1 MAYMSAR
8 EMLSGLPVKRAEG
21 GPVHMANGGGIGDL
35 SEGMGFNLD
44 LSGFEAK
51 IAAQAAAAQ
60 AAQAAQVQ
68 AAAAQTAAAQA
79 AAAAVTLADQQAAA
93 AAQAVADQQA
103 AAAAAAAAQAAA
115 AAAAPAAAAPAAAP
129 DTLAAMAAKAQADY
143 EKLVPIGPGDPL
155 FDALQNASN
164 LSLAPKTYGNFGATA
179 KDIQNAAVN
188 VRAQIADGSYD
199 PAAGYAEIMKS
210 GISVDD
216 AIDAGIEPS
225 LIDAIFTTPTA
236 LVGDQLS
243 SQGQTSVIGS
253 GTAFANALTKES
265 VDAALAKYM
274 LDGEID
280 PVERLEMQK
289 VATAQGVTFEDISSF
304 GIDPNILFNIPE
316 TGGAAAAAGG
326 GAPAAAG
333 GGAPA
338 AAAGG
343 AGGAA
348 AAGGGVPVAATTKV
362 CPKGTVLE
370 GQIIGIN
377 ESCGIVPKTD
387 DGGLPFGGKVGET
400 PAEKAAR
407 IAAAEAARLAASIA
421 AFDNTQAAYTAP
433 TVYQPL
439 PDNTGVFNP
448 VETSLDTTFRESA
461 PQTEVLDQAGNV
473 VGLDYT
479 TAADLLS
486 ATGSGFSWTPPTVT
500 SRPRSLMGTDQ
511 INRLNQGRAAAD
523 LRQLSFQPGL
533 SAAENEARYNSYAGL
548 LDNPGS
554 YSGGLSRSQIYARQQ
569 AEDFRRGALPPV
581 VDDIGNS
588 GTVQEYLAMF
598 PDIGESFTS
607 QKASGTLPANMT
619 LNQFARDHYAKFGI
633 DEMANDLR
641 RQFTLLPQDAAD
653 VVPGLPGTAVPGDL
667 AKFVTPA
674 GVPDPYTT
682 NSNNWNLTDGQLAEG
697 MFGDVGPIYKA
708 HGGSVKKPQ
717 GFADGGTASA
727 DLTNEEL
734 QAQLIALDA
743 QAAPAERPLDQE
755 QTESSKM
762 FDSLTSTPFTKEG
775 DRSIFGN
782 VLSGVS
788 GAVEG
793 AIDYGKDVVTAPSPS
808 AKMLADAMGVGYQ
821 MKQSAK
827 EDPIAYLANTFPP
840 SAQILALNDLEDVNK
855 QINEARKNGNKE
867 EVKRLETAAT
877 TIAIGAFPFMRGGV
891 RPNVTS
897 GQGPLKITGP
907 ETTSKNMLDELSGK
921 SVTDPLALEAPA
933 PRPEAPAP
941 TLAPE
946 VGEALKMLDEVDA
959 ASVATNVETA
969 VGAVSPVEVLLD
981 AKGHALPPILLTR
994 GTGEKP
1000 VIPVVQAFTPNNKVQ
1015 VQSNI
1020 DTVIANNPESLTSPD
1035 RWLAAEAQAFGGDY
1049 LPSPPSEAINYNQTP
1064 SALAAKLDGL
1074 TPQLKATVDE
1084 GFRYVNEIKNLY
1096 NSRVATPDLTGRMF
1110 LWGILSRGAGPVQ
1123 QESAFLDLVSKAEPY
1138 IAKSVN
1144 GEFTD
1149 ADLVSWKQ
1157 MVSESLPEGSPAK
1170 QVTMNA
1176 NAAGTLL
1183 KALSEKSDNGQ
1194 SALKS
1199 LHNDLADPKVS
1210 GPKFRRKFF
1219 ELTNKPGIDNKVV
1232 SFIGLVSGK
1241 DDLLVMDRI
1250 QSRHLWDDGRY
1261 EGKNIY
1267 DGINKG
1273 GLSKILGGPRGL
1285 MVTEMLE
1292 NGLKDS
1298 AKKAYEMIGR
1308 PQDGSLGR
1316 MHWETWLIEGNQGV
1330 SHSTLQSVR
1339 SGSPIGFGVTE
1350 GKPGTFSSG
1359 MTYRQAINGSLV
1371 EYPLSEGNVVRM
1383 TPERQKEFLTF
1394 VKAPKNGI
1402 VPKDFKVSESVSG
1415 PWYERSEVNRGK
1427 LDDAA
1432 RQFENANPDGSLRS
1446 GDVRPYAGGD
1456 TLSER
1461 RRQFLRSF
1469 RADQNRTTA
1478 ATRVVQG
1485 VNNGGRA
1492 QETPG
1497 PYSRGAVE
1505 GYGGDGLLSFSPE
1518 PNVLTQYQSAG
1529 LSLPVIKQVEAV
1541 ANAPAYFVEMTNAM
1555 AGNRLG
1561 AQVEIKSTEDLS
1573 TYRLFRTESGSGFA
1587 IKPDGDVVAVFASPN
1602 EPAKGSFAMLQ
1613 AAAQAGGTKLDAFD
1627 TFLPEIYEA
1636 AGFRPVA
1643 RLPWNDEF
1651 APPNW
1656 DKAAFAKYNK
1666 GEPDVVFFV
1675 HDPEYYGGAKNVP
1688 VVKDYD
1694 QAIELQDKALGIS
1707 NAPAAQRALPKV
1719 DPSLPKYEGMRDA
1732 TVQHLKNKGIMSDE
1746 EYRVAELDGYVED
1759 PKFTYSI
1766 DDSGSN
1772 SSYITL
1778 KKTTDYD
1785 EKYGVLES
1793 DEYTIR
1799 FSDHS
1804 LPKQYAYDQNIYNV
1818 SEDYYDET
1826 INGKTLNDAI
1836 NYVDRLL
1843 PNTPVAQQGDI
1854 NTILNI
1860 SDDERNLW
1868 QKKKKKNLNRPDGW
1882 TREPNKDLML
1892 AAQNLG
1898 KIQPTTSK
1906 AMMEYAQEVQRI
1918 SPIKLITQ
1926 VPELV
1931 SFKDIANTLDKK
1943 LHKKGIIGINRTIE
1957 EGENVGA
1964 RLHIP
1969 GYNAFNT
1976 WIVTVHKGT
1985 GQSGPV
1991 LGYGQLAVL
2000 DNVTFSS
2007 SPEAAYG
2014 IAATNKGKS
2023 TFARM
2028 NGKWRNVDPEVTV
2041 EEAKTYLKESLEA
2054 DTNWN
2059 QVGTEIPNWI
2069 QVGMNPDK
2077 HSYFYNKSTGQPLG
2091 SANKI
2096 IQIGQLV
2103 LARGAVTRDLLA
2115 DEHKLIE
2122 DKAKKGVKPTH
2133 FKKGGAIER
2142 VYNNPRYI

>member
-8 EMLSGLPVKRAEG
+8 ELLSGLPVKMAEG
-21 GPVHMANGGGIGDL
+21 GVVSANQSVLDFINNNPDASAEAIATQITNSGADL
-35 SEGMGFNLD
+35 Y
-44 LSGFEAK
+44 A
-51 IAAQAAAAQ
+51 
-60 AAQAAQVQ
+60 
-68 AAAAQTAAAQA
+68 
-79 AAAAVTLADQQAAA
+79 LADALNIDQSV
-93 AAQAVADQQA
+93 AQ
-103 AAAAAAAAQAAA
+103 
-115 AAAAPAAAAPAAAP
+115 
-129 DTLAAMAAKAQADY
+129 KAYDEA
-143 EKLVPIGPGDPL
+143 
-155 FDALQNASN
+155 N
-164 LSLAPKTYGNFGATA
+164 
-179 KDIQNAAVN
+179 AVN
-188 VRAQIADGSYD
+188 QYYLDAEKRLMAEINAD
-199 PAAGYAEIMKS
+199 PAAFNAADAYKEIL
-210 GISVDD
+210 IAD
-216 AIDAGIEPS
+216 AASERGVNVQGALDAGVARS
-225 LIDAIFTTPTA
+225 TIDRVFTTPAGSPAYTGPAPTA
-236 LVGDQLS
+236 TMS
-243 SQGQTSVIGS
+243 ASVQDYYNTVMADDKI
-253 GTAFANALTKES
+253 
-265 VDAALAKYM
+265 DAA
-274 LDGEID
+274 
-280 PVERLEMQK
+280 ERLAMQK
-289 VATAQGVTFEDISSF
+289 IATDQGLSYNDILAA
-304 GIDPNILFNIPE
+304 GVDPNILYG
-316 TGGAAAAAGG
+316 T
-326 GAPAAAG
+326 PAAPVV
-333 GGAPA
+333 APVVPDPV
-338 AAAGG
+338 
-343 AGGAA
+343 
-348 AAGGGVPVAATTKV
+348 VPV
-362 CPKGTVLE
+362 
-370 GQIIGIN
+370 
-377 ESCGIVPKTD
+377 VPD
-387 DGGLPFGGKVGET
+387 PF
-400 PAEKAAR
+400 PQ
-407 IAAAEAARLAASIA
+407 
-421 AFDNTQAAYTAP
+421 TQAPYTAP

-439 PDNTGVFNP
+439 PDNTSVYAAG
-448 VETSLDTTFRESA
+448 EESLDTTFRESA
-461 PQTEVLDQAGNV
+461 PRTEVLDQYGN
-473 VGLDYT
+473 LTNFDYT
-479 TAADLLS
+479 PAASLLS
-486 ATGSGFSWTPPTVT
+486 ATGSGFSFTPPTVT

-511 INRLNQGRAAAD
+511 VNRLNQGRAAAD

-533 SAAENEARYNSYAGL
+533 SAQEQEDRYNSYAGL

-569 AEDFRRGALPPV
+569 AEDFRRAGLPPV
-581 VDDIGNS
+581 VDDIGQS

-598 PDIGESFTS
+598 PDVGESFTS
-607 QKASGTLPANMT
+607 QKASGALPANMT
-619 LNQFARDHYAKFGI
+619 LNQFAREHYAKFGI
-633 DEMANDLR
+633 DDMANEM
-641 RQFTLLPQDAAD
+641 RQRFTLLPQETAD
-653 VVPGLPGTAVPGDL
+653 VVPGLPGTAVPADL
-667 AKFVTPA
+667 AEFMTPA
-674 GVPDPYTT
+674 GVPDPYAT
-682 NSNNWNLTDGQLAEG
+682 NSSNWNLTDGQLAEG

-717 GFADGGTASA
+717 GFADGGSASSEPTA
-727 DLTNEEL
+727 EEL
-734 QAQLIALDA
+734 TAQLIAMDA

-755 QTESSKM
+755 QTESRNIL
-762 FDSLTSTPFTKEG
+762 DRLTSTPFTKEG
-775 DRSIFGN
+775 DRSIFGSA
-782 VLSGVS
+782 LAGIP
-788 GAVEG
+788 GAVES
-793 AIDYGKDVVTAPSPS
+793 AIGYGKDVVTAPSPS
-808 AKMLADAMGVGYQ
+808 AKMLADIFVTGGAMR
-821 MKQSAK
+821 QSAE
-827 EDPIAYLANTFPP
+827 EDPLGYLGETLPP
-840 SAQILALNDLEDVNK
+840 FAQVNALNQVDELNK
-855 QINEARKNGNKE
+855 QVNEARRNGNE
-867 EVKRLETAAT
+867 EEAKRLEKFITVTAL
-877 TIAIGAFPFMRGGV
+877 GAFPFIKGGV
-891 RPNVTS
+891 RPKVTS

-1469 RADQNRTTA
+1469 RAAQNRTTA

-1529 LSLPVIKQVEAV
+1529 LSLPVIRQVEAV

-1573 TYRLFRTESGSGFA
+1573 SYRLFRTESGSGFA

-1666 GEPDVVFFV
+1666 GEPDIVYFV
-1675 HDPEYYGGAKNVP
+1675 HDPEYYGGAKDVP
-1688 VVKDYD
+1688 VVTDYKD
-1694 QAIELQDKALGIS
+1694 AERLQNEALGIS
-1707 NAPAAQRALPKV
+1707 NAPAALPAKRNKITFESFLMPGIDGSLGAARKKLNITPEKIKKYIAL
-1719 DPSLPKYEGMRDA
+1719 
-1732 TVQHLKNKGIMSDE
+1732 NKGTKQKPIPQVMAAAKKLKAGEISTQEYIQIAEEFQPIKPLGAVQKRPTDE
-1746 EYRVAELDGYVED
+1746 AIAMALGKNEADSAGIVGVNIDIPDGTMISSRLDIPAYEFRNTWVVTLHDGTRNSGLAVGYGPTAVLND
-1759 PKFTYSI
+1759 VNF
-1766 DDSGSN
+1766 
-1772 SSYITL
+1772 
-1778 KKTTDYD
+1778 KTT
-1785 EKYGVLES
+1785 S
-1793 DEYTIR
+1793 AT
-1799 FSDHS
+1799 
-1804 LPKQYAYDQNIYNV
+1804 AA
-1818 SEDYYDET
+1818 
-1826 INGKTLNDAI
+1826 LNMATND
-1836 NYVDRLL
+1836 
-1843 PNTPVAQQGDI
+1843 
-1854 NTILNI
+1854 
-1860 SDDERNLW
+1860 
-1868 QKKKKKNLNRPDGW
+1868 
-1882 TREPNKDLML
+1882 
-1892 AAQNLG
+1892 
-1898 KIQPTTSK
+1898 
-1906 AMMEYAQEVQRI
+1906 
-1918 SPIKLITQ
+1918 
-1926 VPELV
+1926 
-1931 SFKDIANTLDKK
+1931 
-1943 LHKKGIIGINRTIE
+1943 
-1957 EGENVGA
+1957 
-1964 RLHIP
+1964 
-1969 GYNAFNT
+1969 
-1976 WIVTVHKGT
+1976 
-1985 GQSGPV
+1985 
-1991 LGYGQLAVL
+1991 
-2000 DNVTFSS
+2000 
-2007 SPEAAYG
+2007 
-2014 IAATNKGKS
+2014 TNKG
-2023 TFARM
+2023 TIARI
-2028 NGKWRNVDPEVTV
+2028 NGSWQNREPAEVEQLARDILSGKAPDADDWV
-2041 EEAKTYLKESLEA
+2041 E
-2054 DTNWN
+2054 
-2059 QVGTEIPNWI
+2059 
-2069 QVGMNPDK
+2069 VGMNPFR
-2077 HSYFYNKSTGQPLG
+2077 HSYFYRKSDGMPVA
-2091 SANKI
+2091 SAEEV
-2096 IQIGQLV
+2096 IQVGPLV
-2103 LARGAVTRDLLA
+2103 LAR
-2115 DEHKLIE
+2115 
-2122 DKAKKGVKPTH
+2122 KAKTRPIESPEHLIKTPEGTPPTY